1 MKNFD
6 WGKIIIT
13 IFRAVIGWH
22 FFYEGVTKL
31 FVENWSATSFL
42 ANATGPFSGFY
53 HWIAS
58 SETLMPVI
66 DQLNIFDLILIGL
79 ALFLGIALRTSAILG
94 ILFLMLYYFV
104 GCQFASSF
112 MGSIEGNLFIVNRN
126 LIEALA
132 LLTFF
137 FLKEKGYGLY
147 SLKLWSVK
155 TKSKPLAEDKKE
167 QYSSR
172 REVIKNLATIP
183 ALGVFGWGAFNHGQM
198 LGVDTLSG
206 ATIQVGG
213 ADISELKGELPQG
226 KDRRA

>member
-94 ILFLMLYYFV
+94 ILFLMLYYFAYPPF
-104 GCQFASSF
+104 GSSF

-147 SLKLWSVK
+147 NIKLWTVK
-155 TKSKPLAEDKKE
+155 RKSKLSTEYKKE
-167 QYSSR
+167 QYTSR
-172 REVIKNLATIP
+172 REVTKNLATIP